1 MHEHIGVAI
10 IVLDKTKRKILLGK
24 RKNAYKAGLY
34 GLPGGRIE
42 LKESFEQT
50 VRRELKEET
59 NLNAQQIT
67 YLGVVR
73 ELQITYNFIHFVFLC
88 ESYIGEVVN
97 QEPEKCEGWKW
108 FKVDKIPE
116 KTLPGHL
123 SAIDLFKNPTNSFRE
138 LV

>member
-10 IVLDKTKRKILLGK
+10 IVFDKTKRKILLGK

-34 GLPGGRIE
+34 GLPGGRVE
-42 LKESFEQT
+42 LEESIEQT

-59 NLNAQQIT
+59 NLEDQQIT

-73 ELQITYNFIHFVFLC
+73 ELQITYNFIHFD
-88 ESYIGEVVN
+88 GEVVN
-97 QEPEKCEGWKW
+97 QEPEKCEGWEW
-108 FKVDKIPE
+108 FKLDKIPE
-116 KTLPGHL
+116 KILPAHL
-123 SAIDLFKNPTNSFRE
+123 AAIDLFRNPNSPSLRE